1 MISLISNKN
10 SLKFFKAIAKQQV
23 TVKIRRAHA
32 LRPSSKSASGKVIFQ
47 TIEQTCLEAGTLMY
61 ELYLMPNSTIL
72 LYSTVLPP
80 MEFVKMYDTW
90 M

>member
-1 MISLISNKN
+1 M
-10 SLKFFKAIAKQQV
+10 AKKQV
-23 TVKIRRAHA
+23 TGKIRRAHA
-32 LRPSSKSASGKVIFQ
+32 LRPSSKFASGKVIFQ

-61 ELYLMPNSTIL
+61 ELYLMPSSTIL

-80 MEFVKMYDTW
+80 LEFVKMYDTW